1 MKSFERLAPSHIIS
15 ISFLLLILL
24 GAFLLMLPI
33 STREHVVTPFLD
45 ALFTAGSAV
54 CVTGLVVYDTYSY
67 WSWFGQAVILLLI
80 QIGGMG
86 VVTMAI
92 AVSVV
97 TGRRIG
103 LRQRFI
109 MQEALSAPQMG
120 GIIRMTN
127 FIIRTM
133 LLLEGIGVFL
143 LALRF
148 CPLLGLGEGL
158 WYALFHA
165 VSAFCNAG
173 FDLMGRETPFA
184 SLTGFTGDPLVNLPI
199 MLLIFTGGIG
209 FFTWGDIRTH
219 KLRIHA
225 WRLQTKLAVC
235 TSLLLLLA
243 GALFFYFYEFAL
255 PTWQGMEPEEL
266 LLGALFQSV
275 TPRTAGFNSVDLTRL
290 SGLSILVLIL
300 LMLVG
305 GSTGSTAGGF
315 KTTSLAVLFLC
326 VRSVLRREEG
336 ITCFQRSIPV
346 DVLKKVCTLIALYAV
361 LFLAGAMLLMLW
373 DDLAPGAALFEC
385 ASAIGTVGL
394 TLGVTTELSAA
405 SRVVLILLMYFGRVG
420 GLTMLY
426 AVSGSPAPAVSRL
439 PQEQVS
445 VG

>member
-148 CPLLGLGEGL
+148 CPLRGLGEGL
-158 WYALFHA
+158 W
-165 VSAFCNAG
+165 
-173 FDLMGRETPFA
+173 
-184 SLTGFTGDPLVNLPI
+184 
-199 MLLIFTGGIG
+199 
-209 FFTWGDIRTH
+209 
-219 KLRIHA
+219 
-225 WRLQTKLAVC
+225 
-235 TSLLLLLA
+235 
-243 GALFFYFYEFAL
+243 
-255 PTWQGMEPEEL
+255 
-266 LLGALFQSV
+266 
-275 TPRTAGFNSVDLTRL
+275 
-290 SGLSILVLIL
+290 
-300 LMLVG
+300 
-305 GSTGSTAGGF
+305 
-315 KTTSLAVLFLC
+315 
-326 VRSVLRREEG
+326 
-336 ITCFQRSIPV
+336 
-346 DVLKKVCTLIALYAV
+346 
-361 LFLAGAMLLMLW
+361 
-373 DDLAPGAALFEC
+373 
-385 ASAIGTVGL
+385 
-394 TLGVTTELSAA
+394 
-405 SRVVLILLMYFGRVG
+405 
-420 GLTMLY
+420 
-426 AVSGSPAPAVSRL
+426 
-439 PQEQVS
+439 
-445 VG
+445 

>member
-1 MKSFERLAPSHIIS
+1 MIP
-15 ISFLLLILL
+15 IL
-24 GAFLLMLPI
+24 
-33 STREHVVTPFLD
+33 
-45 ALFTAGSAV
+45 
-54 CVTGLVVYDTYSY
+54 TGLGL
-67 WSWFGQAVILLLI
+67 GQAVILPLI

-143 LALRF
+143 AALRF

-209 FFTWGDIRTH
+209 FFTWADIRTH

-255 PTWQGMEPEEL
+255 PAWQGMEPEER

-290 SGLSILVLIL
+290 SG
-300 LMLVG
+300 
-305 GSTGSTAGGF
+305 
-315 KTTSLAVLFLC
+315 
-326 VRSVLRREEG
+326 
-336 ITCFQRSIPV
+336 
-346 DVLKKVCTLIALYAV
+346 
-361 LFLAGAMLLMLW
+361 
-373 DDLAPGAALFEC
+373 
-385 ASAIGTVGL
+385 
-394 TLGVTTELSAA
+394 
-405 SRVVLILLMYFGRVG
+405 
-420 GLTMLY
+420 
-426 AVSGSPAPAVSRL
+426 
-439 PQEQVS
+439 
-445 VG
+445 